1 MVKVTLSWLRWR
13 RGGGA
18 AGAGLVRTRMDAGVV
33 FALCRIFVPC
43 RLAYASR

>member
-18 AGAGLVRTRMDAGVV
+18 AGAGVVRMGTGVV
-33 FALCRIFVPC
+33 FALCRIFAPC
-43 RLAYASR
+43 RLVYASR